1 MQTNPSAQAEI
12 SCTYFD
18 GSDSTAHPA
27 TLAVVGSQL
36 HITGAWGER
45 FIALADINVSER
57 LGSAPRLIT
66 LPAGAACELPGGAG
80 TNAFLST
87 MVPRES
93 LWFRAQF
100 DWRWI
105 AASIASLAV
114 VAVLGY
120 RYGVPLAANVIAE
133 RAPPIVAK
141 KISDVALAELDR
153 TILNPSKLSE
163 ARQRTLTDQFT
174 EMLIPEGQTIAHRVE
189 FRDGGRVIGANAF
202 ALPSGTIVMTD
213 QLVNLLNTDEQVLG
227 VLAHELGHV
236 KHKHGLKNLI
246 QASVIGAAVAYW
258 IGDFS
263 AVIAGGTTALLQ
275 THYSRAYETEADDFG
290 AAMMRANGQSGEPL
304 ASALELL
311 EAGHNKSSAASSS
324 TPAKSSPAQT
334 GTADK
339 KAAKSSQWSDYIS
352 THPNTT
358 QRVERLRKM

>member
-1 MQTNPSAQAEI
+1 MQQGATSAGTIA
-12 SCTYFD
+12 CTYFD

-27 TLAVVGSQL
+27 ILAVAGAQL
-36 HITGAWGER
+36 RIAGPWGEH
-45 FIALADINVSER
+45 FVALAEIVVSDR

-66 LPAGAACELPGGAG
+66 LPAGAACELPGGAN
-80 TNAFLST
+80 TNTFLSAIA
-87 MVPRES
+87 PQES
-93 LWFRAQF
+93 IWFRAQF

-105 AASIASLAV
+105 AGSIASLAI

-120 RYGVPLAANVIAE
+120 RYGVPIAANVIAE

-163 ARQRTLTDQFT
+163 ARRRTLTEQFS
-174 EMLIPEGQTIAHRVE
+174 EMLIPGGQMIAHRVE

-213 QLVNLLNTDEQVLG
+213 QLVHLLNNDEQVLG

-275 THYSRAYETEADDFG
+275 TNYSRAYETEADDFG
-290 AAMMRANGQSGEPL
+290 AAMMRANGQSGESL

-311 EAGHNKSSAASSS
+311 EAGHNASSV
-324 TPAKSSPAQT
+324 AKAAPRKT
-334 GTADK
+334 GTATGGTDK
-339 KAAKSSQWSDYIS
+339 KAGNVGNWSDYIS
-352 THPNTT
+352 THPNTA
-358 QRVERLRKM
+358 QRAERLRK

>member
-1 MQTNPSAQAEI
+1 MQQSEMPTGEI
-12 SCTYFD
+12 GCTYFD
-18 GSDSTAHPA
+18 GSDSAAHSA
-27 TLAVVGSQL
+27 TLAVVGTQL
-36 HITGAWGER
+36 NITGTWGEHSV
-45 FIALADINVSER
+45 ALAAIVVSDR

-66 LPAGAACELPGGAG
+66 LPGGAACELPGGAS
-80 TNAFLST
+80 TNAFLNAIA
-87 MVPRES
+87 PRES

-133 RAPPIVAK
+133 RAPRVVAE
-141 KISDVALAELDR
+141 KISAVALAELDR
-153 TILNPSKLSE
+153 SLLNPSKLSE
-163 ARQRTLTDQFT
+163 ARQRTLTEQFT
-174 EMLIPEGQTIAHRVE
+174 EMLIPGGDAIAHRVE

-213 QLVNLLNTDEQVLG
+213 QLVNLLDNDEQVLG

-246 QASVIGAAVAYW
+246 QASAIGAAVAYW

-311 EAGHNKSSAASSS
+311 EASHNRSGAAAAS
-324 TPAKSSPAQT
+324 TPAKSIPART
-334 GTADK
+334 ESVEKKSDK
-339 KAAKSSQWSDYIS
+339 NSKWSDYIS
-352 THPNTT
+352 THPNTA
-358 QRVERLRKM
+358 QRVERLRTM